1 MALDVLKKWVIIING
16 LMKRK
21 GDLHTITNTNGEI
34 ELVDEEEA
42 KEEEEEM
49 DDCSESKYDL
59 VTIKDVDYIN
69 LDEKI
74 YTIDE
79 TGEPDKLFG
88 TFTNGKFQY
97 VKKSN
102 DKIIVK
108 GRTKEKSIEELEAE
122 LEA

>member
-1 MALDVLKKWVIIING
+1 MIQSWFS
-16 LMKRK
+16 
-21 GDLHTITNTNGEI
+21 
-34 ELVDEEEA
+34 
-42 KEEEEEM
+42 
-49 DDCSESKYDL
+49 SESKYDL
-59 VTIKDVDYIN
+59 VTIKDVDYIK

-88 TFTNGKFQY
+88 TFTNRKFQY

-122 LEA
+122 LNA

>member
-1 MALDVLKKWVIIING
+1 MNNKINILMQKIDVK
-16 LMKRK
+16 
-21 GDLHTITNTNGEI
+21 
-34 ELVDEEEA
+34 
-42 KEEEEEM
+42 

-88 TFTNGKFQY
+88 TLTNVKFQY

-102 DKIIVK
+102 NKIIVK
-108 GRTKEKSIEELEAE
+108 R
-122 LEA
+122 

>member
-1 MALDVLKKWVIIING
+1 MHA
-16 LMKRK
+16 
-21 GDLHTITNTNGEI
+21 ITNTNGEI
-34 ELVDEEEA
+34 ELVDEEEEEEA
-42 KEEEEEM
+42 KEEEDEM

-59 VTIKDVDYIN
+59 VTIKDVEYIN

-88 TFTNGKFQY
+88 TFTNGKFRY
-97 VKKSN
+97 VKNSN

-108 GRTKEKSIEELEAE
+108 GRAIEKSIEELEAE
-122 LEA
+122 FDA

>member
-1 MALDVLKKWVIIING
+1 MNNKINILMQKIDVK
-16 LMKRK
+16 
-21 GDLHTITNTNGEI
+21 
-34 ELVDEEEA
+34 
-42 KEEEEEM
+42 
-49 DDCSESKYDL
+49 DDCSENKYYL
-59 VTIKDVDYIN
+59 VTIKDKDYIK

-102 DKIIVK
+102 DKIIVT